1 MWSPFEARLR
11 SVCVDNFNDYYDPEI
26 KKQNISKLVE
36 SSKFKIYETDFRDF
50 SLLSKIFKSER
61 RSSVIHLGAMAG
73 VRYSIGRAKLYND
86 VNINGLINILDCCKK
101 YGIDNFVFAS
111 TSSVYGDSSSI
122 PFRES
127 ENCSFPLAPYPATK
141 RAGELI
147 GHSYYVQEGINFT
160 ALRFFSVYGPRG
172 RPDMMPFMLLDSTV
186 NKRKIPLF
194 GQGKLKR
201 DWTFVEDI
209 VQGIISAVH
218 KNEGYN
224 LINLGRGFPVSM
236 LDFIKVIEE
245 ITGLEVAV
253 DYVEKPSS
261 EPSETFADISLANEL
276 LNYNPSVNIREGL
289 SKMWEWY
296 KDEI

>member
-1 MWSPFEARLR
+1 
-11 SVCVDNFNDYYDPEI
+11 
-26 KKQNISKLVE
+26 
-36 SSKFKIYETDFRDF
+36 
-50 SLLSKIFKSER
+50 
-61 RSSVIHLGAMAG
+61 
-73 VRYSIGRAKLYND
+73 
-86 VNINGLINILDCCKK
+86 
-101 YGIDNFVFAS
+101 
-111 TSSVYGDSSSI
+111 
-122 PFRES
+122 
-127 ENCSFPLAPYPATK
+127 
-141 RAGELI
+141 
-147 GHSYYVQEGINFT
+147 
-160 ALRFFSVYGPRG
+160 
-172 RPDMMPFMLLDSTV
+172 MMPFMLLDSTV

-224 LINLGRGFPVSM
+224 SDKSRAWVSVSM

-253 DYVEKPSS
+253 DYVENLP

-276 LNYNPSVNIREGL
+276 LNYSPSVNIREGL